1 MQQFVAT
8 NMAKLPAFLADA
20 EAWDKAPAVAAD
32 EDVTDWALLCLA
44 ADKACAHGD
53 QCPYHKAGF
62 MLLPGPHML
71 SGPLPGTGHVGSAVR
86 RCLLVGGLAYHR
98 QLPPSSTRTRTI
110 STARTSRRP
119 CAVCSSRGHRR
130 RPGCPSSLARPI
142 RGRAHWS
149 SPSTPSSA
157 GLPLVVVLFPRRHVR
172 SYALP
177 RRPALR
183 NFPLYVYTPS
193 TKRRAR
199 IARVHQLVALRG
211 QGHASSTSPRSPTRS
226 TRCATGSRPSASCF
240 GTGRRVVDLVCRSA
254 GLEQPL

>member
-142 RGRAHWS
+142 REEHIGRALRRPLRLVGPLLLFCFPADTYAATHCPAALRCAI
-149 SPSTPSSA
+149 SPCMSTPLRPS
-157 GLPLVVVLFPRRHVR
+157 V
-172 SYALP
+172 AL
-177 RRPALR
+177 ALR
-183 NFPLYVYTPS
+183 AF
-193 TKRRAR
+193 
-199 IARVHQLVALRG
+199 
-211 QGHASSTSPRSPTRS
+211 TS
-226 TRCATGSRPSASCF
+226 
-240 GTGRRVVDLVCRSA
+240 
-254 GLEQPL
+254 